1 MGRLRVSEVFG
12 LTGAMVIKFAKG
24 FFFGTGLLLADLSVG
39 GLEDSLCSGSFGFV
53 VLNGCNRF
61 LLGTTIL
68 PI

>member
-1 MGRLRVSEVFG
+1 MI
-12 LTGAMVIKFAKG
+12 IKFAKG
-24 FFFGTGLLLADLSVG
+24 FFFGAGLLLADLSVG
-39 GLEDSLCSGSFGFV
+39 GLEDSFCSGSLGFV